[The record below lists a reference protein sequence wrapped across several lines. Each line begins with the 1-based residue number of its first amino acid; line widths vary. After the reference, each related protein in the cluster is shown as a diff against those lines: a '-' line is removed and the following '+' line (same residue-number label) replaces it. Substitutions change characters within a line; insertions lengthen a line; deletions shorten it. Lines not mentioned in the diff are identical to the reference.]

1 MKDVI
6 RQQLRKIE
14 VEHDVKIIYAC
25 ETGSRSTGLATTH
38 SDYDVRF
45 LYIHPVKWYLSID
58 KKYDVISRPINDQ
71 LDLHGWDMHKAL
83 FLLKKSNPTLLEWLH
98 SPQIY
103 QMNEETILKIKG
115 SIPIIFSIKTCFYH
129 YLKMASGNFQEV
141 LLGKN
146 TSVKQYLNVVRPLL
160 ICLWLEKN
168 KSYPPIQFHTLVQ
181 GCHPYIKEDLNN
193 LALLKKGHT
202 STVNFST
209 LTTFTEIELDRL
221 STVTKT
227 MLEHKDKGSAPLDA
241 IFTFALENMWGIKL

>member
-14 VEHDVKIIYAC
+14 VEHNVKIIYAC
-25 ETGSRSTGLATTH
+25 EAGSRATGLETIS

-45 LYIHPVKWYLSID
+45 LYIHPIKWYLSIE
-58 KKYDVISRPINDQ
+58 KKNDVISKPIYEQ
-71 LDLHGWDMHKAL
+71 LDLHGWDLHKAL
-83 FLLKKSNPTLLEWLH
+83 FLFKKSNPTLLEWLH
-98 SPQIY
+98 SPHIY
-103 QMNEETILKIKG
+103 QINEEILLKIKE
-115 SIPIIFSIKTCFYH
+115 SIPVVFSAKACFYH

-141 LLGKN
+141 LQQLN

-168 KSYPPIQFHTLVQ
+168 KSYPPIQFHTLVH

-202 STVNFST
+202 ATVNFST
-209 LTTFTEIELDRL
+209 ITTFIEIELDRL

-227 MLEHKDKGSAPLDA
+227 MLEHKDKGSAPLDE
-241 IFTFALENMWGIKL
+241 IFTLALENMWGIKL